1 MLLRFL
7 DRNCRATNMSYS
19 MSVTCGVVWK
29 RKKKNIIPLH
39 TERKCHHRESVIV
52 VMQMIWGF
60 CWINGVKVMDC
71 ISADWL
77 NNSLLISGDQP
88 ATRDTHS
95 SRSETIMGTK
105 ARQLQEMDVM
115 KELLQKPFLP
125 RRGWMMGRVELL
137 CVCVGLS
144 LLLGH
149 LCFAFISFTHPE
161 SSCDSDK
168 RGWTRCNYDSR
179 DTANHIYLFLIVF
192 QVCFLASQS
201 DSLMGELLV
210 VTPTSQPFRNP
221 DSLTEHQSFKSPHVM
236 MK

>member
-1 MLLRFL
+1 MEL
-7 DRNCRATNMSYS
+7 
-19 MSVTCGVVWK
+19 CGK
-29 RKKKNIIPLH
+29 DKNVIPLH
-39 TERKCHHRESVIV
+39 TEHKCHHRESIIV

-71 ISADWL
+71 NSADWL
-77 NNSLLISGDQP
+77 HNSSLISGDQP
-88 ATRDTHS
+88 STRGTHW
-95 SRSETIMGTK
+95 SRSETIMATK

-125 RRGWMMGRVELL
+125 RRGRMMGRVELL

-144 LLLGH
+144 SLSGH

-168 RGWTRCNYDSR
+168 RGWAWRNYDGR
-179 DTANHIYLFLIVF
+179 DTANHVYLFLIVF

-201 DSLMGELLV
+201 DSLMGELRV
-210 VTPTSQPFRNP
+210 VTTW
-221 DSLTEHQSFKSPHVM
+221 LTDAVK
-236 MK
+236 